1 MLYKEIYELVK
12 RAHKGQKYG
21 NSPYT
26 FHLVSVS
33 DKVHELFGADLYTKK
48 IALLHDVLEDT
59 SVTEGDLRKM
69 LIPDQVIEAVVLLTK
84 TDSLGYTEYLRN
96 ITKNER
102 AFKVKVADSYC
113 NLTESIKI
121 GDVKRIRKYS
131 SQIEKLYK
139 IRKEIE

>member
-12 RAHKGQKYG
+12 SAHKDQKYG

-33 DKVHELFGADLYTKK
+33 DKVYELFGADLYTKK

-59 SVTEGDLRKM
+59 HITENDLRGM
-69 LIPDQVIEAVVLLTK
+69 LIPDQVIRAVVLLTK
-84 TDSLGYTEYLRN
+84 TESLGYTEYLRN
-96 ITKNER
+96 IVHNER

-139 IRKEIE
+139 LRKEIE